1 MQTKTTPTNIK
12 CTSTGPLYRYIQEA
26 WNMLK
31 FMDKHKKLCHGK
43 MNTENFATLLGDCFK
58 SALL

>member
-1 MQTKTTPTNIK
+1 MQTKTTPANIN
-12 CTSTGPLYRYIQEA
+12 SNILLDLYTVISKK
-26 WNMLK
+26 LG
-31 FMDKHKKLCHGK
+31 MDEHKKLCHGK